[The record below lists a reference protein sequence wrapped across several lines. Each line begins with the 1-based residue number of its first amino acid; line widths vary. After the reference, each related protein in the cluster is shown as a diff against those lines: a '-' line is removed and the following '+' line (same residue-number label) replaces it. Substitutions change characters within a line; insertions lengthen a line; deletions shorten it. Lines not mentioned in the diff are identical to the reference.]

1 LTEATLIM
9 LRSALAVN
17 NSERQSYRI
26 YQRKLNLP
34 GVAAGGDGAY
44 ITAMSFEEQIATF
57 LGRSPRVAT
66 SAFIAPGAFVAGDV
80 TIGEEASIWPGCSL
94 RGDIAPIAIG
104 AHSNI
109 QDGSVVHVAD
119 DLPAIV
125 GEWVTVGH
133 KAIVHACEIGDEV
146 LVGMGAIILDGAKIG
161 RRCIIGANAT
171 VTIQSEIPPGSL
183 VLGSPATIKRTLSEA
198 EQAGIRRWAERYVT
212 LSRVY
217 LARTTGG
224 EVVAQRVVS

>member
-1 LTEATLIM
+1 MANR
-9 LRSALAVN
+9 LRRLESPRV
-17 NSERQSYRI
+17 
-26 YQRKLNLP
+26 
-34 GVAAGGDGAY
+34 AGGHPEGY
-44 ITAMSFEEQIATF
+44 IGRMTFDEQIAGF

-94 RGDIAPIAIG
+94 RGDIAPIVIG

-133 KAIVHACEIGDEV
+133 KAIVHACEIEDEV
-146 LVGMGAIILDGAKIG
+146 LIGMGSIILDGAKIG

-171 VTIQSEIPPGSL
+171 VTMGMEVPPGSL
-183 VLGSPATIKRTLSEA
+183 VVGSPATVKKALSED
-198 EQAGIRRWAERYVT
+198 EQSGIRRWAERYVT
-212 LSRVY
+212 LSRAY
-217 LARTTGG
+217 LARAQGG
-224 EVVAQRVVS
+224 GTVAPGIVS